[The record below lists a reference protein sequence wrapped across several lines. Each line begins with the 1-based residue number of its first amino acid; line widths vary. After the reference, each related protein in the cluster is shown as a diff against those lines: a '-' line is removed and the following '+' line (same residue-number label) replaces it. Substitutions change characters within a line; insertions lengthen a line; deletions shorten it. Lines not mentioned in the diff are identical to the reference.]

1 MAYRI
6 ASRAQRTLFLSRTRL
21 RLAAPALG
29 VLLLTVFLMGLTMQS
44 SAARDQPVLLFGIGV
59 HIEPFGAQ
67 VSSIAIEAGARPRA
81 LDPNQMDYNRRPDF
95 ERHVGDLINLAA
107 AVKLHNGLLTVQ
119 AQTAFTTSAIRFGNT
134 ILSDFEDSG
143 HEIALHFH
151 ENVHLGNGG
160 EGLAPDVWTA
170 VMREQIE
177 IIHQAG
183 VENPINY
190 WSGGNLYPQV
200 LQAAAG
206 AGLSIN
212 SDWKSPETQS
222 TPQEFIG
229 IHPWRPAG
237 GTDGEDLAAFAAH
250 DPDGDIIFLPGGI
263 VDPVAFA
270 DKNLIRQTEGLEGWL
285 DVLEEA
291 LISSLEAVRSDRVNV
306 FHFTVHPGEFV
317 GDPNDPYA
325 MLSDFL
331 DDVIDPLV
339 ASGRVQWATFS
350 QMADAFEEWE
360 ADYPGDDPRS

>member
-1 MAYRI
+1 MAHRLSLCTHRRLI
-6 ASRAQRTLFLSRTRL
+6 TSISVLFLMF
-21 RLAAPALG
+21 
-29 VLLLTVFLMGLTMQS
+29 LLLGLTTQTDP
-44 SAARDQPVLLFGIGV
+44 AEDQPVLLFGIGV

-67 VSSIAIEAGARPRA
+67 VSSIAIEAGARPRT

-95 ERHVGDLINLAA
+95 ERHVEDLLNLAA
-107 AVKLHNGLLTVQ
+107 AVELHNGLLTVQ

-151 ENVHLGNGG
+151 ENVHLGNGD
-160 EGLAPDVWTA
+160 ENLPPDVWTA
-170 VMREQIE
+170 VMQEE
-177 IIHQAG
+177 IGLIHRAG
-183 VENPINY
+183 VANQTNY

-212 SDWKSPETQS
+212 SDWKNPSTQS
-222 TPQEFIG
+222 TPELLMG
-229 IHPWRPAG
+229 VHPWRPAD
-237 GTDGEDLAAFAAH
+237 GTDGQDIAAFATH
-250 DPDGDIIFLPGGI
+250 DPDGPIIFLPGGI

-270 DKNLIRQTEGLEGWL
+270 NKNLIKEQEGLEGWL

-291 LISSLEAVRSDRVNV
+291 LLSSLDAARSDRVNV

-317 GDPNDPYA
+317 GNPDDPYA

-331 DDVIDPLV
+331 DDVVDPLV
-339 ASGRVQWATFS
+339 ASGKVQWATFS
-350 QMADAFEEWE
+350 QMADAFESWE
-360 ADYPGDDPRS
+360 DEHPNTDPRS